1 MIRNSPSNKRAANS
15 KPITRNSKMKNVEVV
30 SSVTGQFWHIL
41 VDGKIAEGFNKTG
54 EGRAKKSQV
63 EAIAEAI
70 RKGQR

>member
-1 MIRNSPSNKRAANS
+1 
-15 KPITRNSKMKNVEVV
+15 MKNVEVV
-30 SSVTGQFWHIL
+30 SSVSGLYWHIL

-70 RKGQR
+70 RNGER

>member
-1 MIRNSPSNKRAANS
+1 
-15 KPITRNSKMKNVEVV
+15 MKNVKVV

-63 EAIAEAI
+63 EAIAESI
-70 RKGQR
+70 RNGER